1 VSLPA
6 ILLLSALAAAP
17 APAKVAVL
25 DVEVAPGVEGADAAA
40 LTEVFAGSLQDSQA
54 WKLSTLRDVAA
65 VMGLERQRQI
75 LGCTGPACVTETGS
89 ALGAEAVVAGSV
101 GRVGGALEVSGRI
114 LDARTAAVLARASAP
129 VGEAGLAAALRQ
141 VGSELR
147 DAWRVAHGL
156 APRSRPGAAG
166 PTCADPEA
174 CRARCGGGD
183 GAACAQLGTLLREAT
198 PPDPG
203 RAAGA
208 FEQACDLGEKPAC
221 LQAAEAYVAAGLP
234 SSAVPLYDR
243 ACRADDLSA
252 PRACARGGAL
262 LLEGRGVA
270 RNAEAGAAL
279 LRRACDAGAREGCD
293 LLAAALVRDEAEA
306 RDDAEATQLL
316 EDACARGVAGTC
328 AALVTRL
335 RTRNP
340 ARSAELA
347 RAACEGGDG
356 PTCLAGAEGYL
367 SQGSPGTAA
376 SLLRAACERSGA
388 ADVCA
393 RAAQVVLDGAQG
405 GREIAE
411 GAALA
416 GRACDAGRADACAE
430 AARAE
435 LALPAPD
442 AERVRALLARGC
454 PPAKEGPRRDQARLA
469 CNEGAAALSLGRI
482 GPEDGAAAL
491 RIVEPMCRAGDAAA
505 CRSAAVIHRTGD
517 SVARDARKAREFAE
531 AACDAGSGADCY
543 GVGLAYERGQE
554 VEPSPSRAARL
565 YQAGCR
571 LRSGA
576 SCAAL
581 GALYRTGL
589 GVAAD
594 RDRAAELLRQAC
606 ALGAQ
611 QACAAAE

>member
-1 VSLPA
+1 V
-6 ILLLSALAAAP
+6 LAAAP
-17 APAKVAVL
+17 APATVAVL
-25 DVEVAPGVEGADAAA
+25 DVVVGPGVVGADAAA
-40 LTEVFAGSLQDSQA
+40 LTEVFASGLQDSQA

-75 LGCTGPACVTETGS
+75 LGCTGPACVTETGG
-89 ALGAEAVVAGSV
+89 ALGAEAVIAASV

-141 VGSELR
+141 VGNELR
-147 DAWRVAHGL
+147 DAWRLARGL
-156 APRSRPGAAG
+156 TPRSRQASGPGKG
-166 PTCADPEA
+166 CDDPEA
-174 CRARCGGGD
+174 CRAGCSGGD
-183 GAACAQLGTLLREAT
+183 RAACVQLGALLREAT

-203 RAAGA
+203 RAAAA
-208 FEQACDLGEKPAC
+208 FEQACDLGEKAAC
-221 LQAAEAYVAAGLP
+221 LQAADAYLAAGLP
-234 SSAVPLYDR
+234 SSAVPLYER

-252 PRACARGGAL
+252 PHACARGGSL
-262 LLEGRGVA
+262 LLEGKGLA

-279 LRRACDAGAREGCD
+279 LRRACDAGAQEGCD

-306 RDDAEATQLL
+306 RDHAEATQLL
-316 EDACARGVAGTC
+316 EDACARRVAGTC
-328 AALVTRL
+328 AALVARL
-335 RTRNP
+335 RSRDP
-340 ARSAELA
+340 ARSAALV
-347 RAACEGGDG
+347 RAACDGGDG

-367 SQGSPGTAA
+367 SQGSPGTAV
-376 SLLRAACERSGA
+376 SLLRAGCERSGA

-393 RAAQVVLDGAQG
+393 RAAQVVLDGAE
-405 GREIAE
+405 GRRETAE

-416 GRACDAGRADACAE
+416 GRACDAGRSDSCAE
-430 AARAE
+430 AALAE

-454 PPAKEGPRRDQARLA
+454 PPSKEGPRRDRVRLA
-469 CNEGAAALSLGRI
+469 CNEGAAALSLGRL

-517 SVARDARKAREFAE
+517 SVERDVRKASEFAE
-531 AACDAGSGADCY
+531 AACEAGSAPDCY
-543 GVGLAYERGQE
+543 GVGLAYEKGQE

-565 YQAGCR
+565 YQVGCR
-571 LRSGA
+571 LKNGTA
-576 SCAAL
+576 CAAL

-594 RDRAAELLRQAC
+594 RDRAVELLRQAC
-606 ALGAQ
+606 ELGAQ
-611 QACAAAE
+611 QACAAAAE